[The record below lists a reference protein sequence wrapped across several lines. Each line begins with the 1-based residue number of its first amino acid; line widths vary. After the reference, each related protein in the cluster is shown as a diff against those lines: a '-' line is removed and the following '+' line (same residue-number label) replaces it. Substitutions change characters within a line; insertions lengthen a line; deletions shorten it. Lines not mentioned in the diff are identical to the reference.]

1 MDYTREMLTEMLT
14 EMLRKLMGEATTDQ
28 LLLIVRL
35 LQRMGR

>member
-1 MDYTREMLTEMLT
+1 MDYTREMLTEMLQ
-14 EMLRKLMGEATTDQ
+14 KLMGEATTSQ